1 MLYRFVDSC
10 QAGPGPGQKLS
21 TILYNIHHG
30 PAWQVSTNLNDIYH
44 GPVQQLS
51 TNLYD
56 IYHCWVYSK

>member
-30 PAWQVSTNLNDIYH
+30 PA
-44 GPVQQLS
+44 
-51 TNLYD
+51 
-56 IYHCWVYSK
+56 